1 MKVKNSEF
9 LNCLGFFLLFVISTY
24 SLIPNDRVITDD
36 PNDFDLLEGITYNI
50 IHSISEK
57 NLVSVVNNIQIGI
70 SNNSNPYQHW
80 SLRKVEGKNNVYNI
94 INIGSRTNLDNNG
107 KKVYVSSY
115 EHNSN
120 VNPYQHWIFMK
131 IKNNTYNIANV
142 RNESR
147 SLDGSIDSN
156 GELVYIS
163 ISNKDN
169 LYQQWLFEPTNYK
182 LITKVMDFNLNFDQ
196 ILISNKTPIIR
207 DNRIEN
213 PTKATIE
220 QTIDRTE
227 TKSNIFTLQIRKSES
242 FEVGEHVDMSFE
254 IDRNVFNKLNVKLES
269 LSIEGNFSSTDE
281 KTNRKIISDIV
292 SYHIKHKVIVPP
304 HTSIQVNVIIYM
316 VNLVVPFTAKIHVIA
331 KADRLNKSGKVDKM
345 VNVDGNATLYYLQRE
360 STKDVFVDENIY
372 YINTNGTLEVDGYG
386 FDSIKTKTISQESQ
400 ESKPQESQESE
411 PQESQ
416 ESEPKESQK
425 SESTSKKPVI
435 LYQIL
440 LIILQFHFFINCKL
454 SIFM

>member
-9 LNCLGFFLLFVISTY
+9 LNCLGFFLLFIISTY

-57 NLVSVVNNIQIGI
+57 NLVSVVK
-70 SNNSNPYQHW
+70 
-80 SLRKVEGKNNVYNI
+80 LVEGKNNVYNI

-213 PTKATIE
+213 PTKAIIE

-316 VNLVVPFTAKIHVIA
+316 VNLVVPFTAKIHVTA
-331 KADRLNKSGKVDKM
+331 KADRLSKSGKVDKM

-372 YINTNGTLEVDGYG
+372 YINTNGTLEVDSYG

-435 LYQIL
+435 LCQIL
-440 LIILQFHFFINCKL
+440 LIILQFHFSLIVN
-454 SIFM
+454 

>member
-1 MKVKNSEF
+1 
-9 LNCLGFFLLFVISTY
+9 
-24 SLIPNDRVITDD
+24 
-36 PNDFDLLEGITYNI
+36 
-50 IHSISEK
+50 
-57 NLVSVVNNIQIGI
+57 
-70 SNNSNPYQHW
+70 
-80 SLRKVEGKNNVYNI
+80 
-94 INIGSRTNLDNNG
+94 
-107 KKVYVSSY
+107 
-115 EHNSN
+115 
-120 VNPYQHWIFMK
+120 
-131 IKNNTYNIANV
+131 
-142 RNESR
+142 
-147 SLDGSIDSN
+147 
-156 GELVYIS
+156 
-163 ISNKDN
+163 
-169 LYQQWLFEPTNYK
+169 
-182 LITKVMDFNLNFDQ
+182 MDFNLNFDQ

-207 DNRIEN
+207 DNKIEN

-227 TKSNIFTLQIRKSES
+227 TKSNIFTLQNRKSES

-304 HTSIQVNVIIYM
+304 YTSIQVNVIIYM
-316 VNLVVPFTAKIHVIA
+316 VNLVVPFTAKIHVTA
-331 KADRLNKSGKVDKM
+331 KADRLSKSGKVDKM

-416 ESEPKESQK
+416 ESEPQESQESEPKESQK
-425 SESTSKKPVI
+425 SESTSKKPVV

-440 LIILQFHFFINCKL
+440 LIILQFHFSLIVN
-454 SIFM
+454 

>member
-9 LNCLGFFLLFVISTY
+9 LNCLGFFLLSIISTY

-50 IHSISEK
+50 IHSMSEK
-57 NLVSVVNNIQIGI
+57 NLVSVVNNIQVGI
-70 SNNSNPYQHW
+70 SNDSNPYQHW

-115 EHNSN
+115 EHDSN

-147 SLDGSIDSN
+147 SLDGSIDM
-156 GELVYIS
+156 
-163 ISNKDN
+163 
-169 LYQQWLFEPTNYK
+169 
-182 LITKVMDFNLNFDQ
+182 MDFNLNFDQ

-316 VNLVVPFTAKIHVIA
+316 VNLVVPFTAKIHAIA

-372 YINTNGTLEVDGYG
+372 YINTNGTLEIDGYG

-416 ESEPKESQK
+416 ESEPQEPQK
-425 SESTSKKPVI
+425 SESTSKKPVM

-440 LIILQFHFFINCKL
+440 LIILQFHFSLFVN
-454 SIFM
+454 

>member
-1 MKVKNSEF
+1 
-9 LNCLGFFLLFVISTY
+9 
-24 SLIPNDRVITDD
+24 
-36 PNDFDLLEGITYNI
+36 
-50 IHSISEK
+50 
-57 NLVSVVNNIQIGI
+57 
-70 SNNSNPYQHW
+70 
-80 SLRKVEGKNNVYNI
+80 
-94 INIGSRTNLDNNG
+94 
-107 KKVYVSSY
+107 
-115 EHNSN
+115 
-120 VNPYQHWIFMK
+120 
-131 IKNNTYNIANV
+131 
-142 RNESR
+142 
-147 SLDGSIDSN
+147 
-156 GELVYIS
+156 
-163 ISNKDN
+163 
-169 LYQQWLFEPTNYK
+169 
-182 LITKVMDFNLNFDQ
+182 MDFNLNFDQ

-316 VNLVVPFTAKIHVIA
+316 VNLVVPFTAKIHAIA

-372 YINTNGTLEVDGYG
+372 YINTNGTLEIDGYG

-416 ESEPKESQK
+416 ESEPQEPQK
-425 SESTSKKPVI
+425 SESTSKKPVM

-440 LIILQFHFFINCKL
+440 LIILQFHFSLFVN
-454 SIFM
+454 